1 VAIAVAVVAAGAAT
15 VILRPRSGLIDPA
28 AIDPR
33 AYFSEAEI
41 RRAED
46 FRGVQRLIGVGS
58 LLISGATLAVLA
70 LAGGGCQGGR
80 CPPWM
85 PSPPAPVLRLLERAG
100 EKPVRGGALVA
111 AGISVTLTV
120 TGIPLSVW
128 AHERAVDYGLST
140 QSLGPW
146 FADLGKSAAIAAAI
160 AAAGGAVGIAL
171 IRRFPANWWIPAA
184 AVVTCFA
191 VIALYLSPV
200 LIDPLFNRFEP
211 LPPGKLRS
219 EVMRLADRAGVDVGE
234 VYRVDA
240 SRRTTAINAYVGGL
254 GHTKRVVLYDNLIED
269 YPERQV
275 RSVVAHELSH
285 VKNSDV
291 PKGLLWVAIVA
302 LPGMLLVRR
311 LTEAIGGRSGGP
323 ASLPALA
330 LSLGVVS
337 FGLTCAGNTLSRP
350 VEARAD
356 SYALELTGD
365 PQAFIALERSLA
377 LRNLGDP
384 DPPALFHTLFGTHP
398 TTVERIGFG
407 EAVRR
412 EGR

>member
-28 AIDPR
+28 TIDPR
-33 AYFSEAEI
+33 AYFSEAEL

-58 LLISGATLAVLA
+58 LAISGATLALLA
-70 LAGGGCQGGR
+70 VR
-80 CPPWM
+80 
-85 PSPPAPVLRLLERAG
+85 PPATARRLLERLG
-100 EKPVRGGALVA
+100 QKPLRGGALVA

-146 FADLGKSAAIAAAI
+146 FADMGKSAAIGAVIAAI
-160 AAAGGAVGIAL
+160 GGAVGLAL
-171 IRRFPANWWIPAA
+171 IRRFPTRWWIPAG
-184 AVVTCFA
+184 AVVTGFA
-191 VIALYLSPV
+191 VLVLYLSPV

-211 LPPGKLRS
+211 LRPGELRS
-219 EVMRLADRAGVDVGE
+219 DVLRLADRAGVDVGE

-254 GHTKRVVLYDNLIED
+254 GNTKRVVLYDNLIDD
-269 YPERQV
+269 YPGEQV
-275 RSVVAHELSH
+275 RSVVAHELGH
-285 VKNSDV
+285 VKHSDV
-291 PKGLLWVAIVA
+291 PRGLLWVAIVA
-302 LPGMLLVRR
+302 LPGMLLVQR
-311 LTEAIGGRSGGP
+311 LTEAMGARSGRP
-323 ASLPALA
+323 AALPALA
-330 LSLGVVS
+330 LSLGLVS
-337 FGLTCAGNTLSRP
+337 FGLTCAGNALSRP

-365 PQAFIALERSLA
+365 PDAFIALERSLT

-384 DPPALFHTLFGTHP
+384 DPPAVFQTLFGTHP
-398 TTVERIGFG
+398 TTAERIGVG
-407 EAVRR
+407 EAVR
-412 EGR
+412 GGGG